1 MRYQN
6 GIVGIV
12 TLALAVLTLVGSAYT
27 DQFPQVSQ
35 AESVGFDALAHDLFD
50 GLLADA
56 PAEKSAP

>member
-6 GIVGIV
+6 EIVAMV
-12 TLALAVLTLVGSAYT
+12 TLVLAALTLVGSAYT
-27 DQFPQVSQ
+27 DHFPQVSQ

-56 PAEKSAP
+56 PAPKSAP